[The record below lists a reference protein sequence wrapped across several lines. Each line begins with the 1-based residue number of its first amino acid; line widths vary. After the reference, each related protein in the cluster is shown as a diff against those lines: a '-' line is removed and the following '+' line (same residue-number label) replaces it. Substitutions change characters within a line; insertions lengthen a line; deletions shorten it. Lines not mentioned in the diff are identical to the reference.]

1 MGTGPTN
8 TTATWLAI
16 VVMILH
22 WAGPIVK
29 SWSDAAI
36 ARWLAKSPEAEAL
49 FKERQEGNTK

>member
-1 MGTGPTN
+1 MEAADPTN
-8 TTATWLAI
+8 STATWLAI

-36 ARWLAKSPEAEAL
+36 ARWLAKSPDAQASL
-49 FKERQEGNTK
+49 KQSRDGK